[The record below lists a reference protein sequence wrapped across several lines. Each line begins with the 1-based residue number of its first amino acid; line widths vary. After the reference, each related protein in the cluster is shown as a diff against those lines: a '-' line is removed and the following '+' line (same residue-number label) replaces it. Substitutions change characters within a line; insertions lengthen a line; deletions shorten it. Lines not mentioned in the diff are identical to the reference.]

1 MIKPYNFVGLIPTIW
16 GIRSRDDIN
25 KNIDHLSSL
34 SKAAYWL
41 SNLDIPVRL
50 IGIPEGALQG
60 FNDEIMDSDHA
71 TYANT
76 CAIDIPGP
84 ETERL
89 GEIAKSFGV
98 YLMAQAKARHE
109 DWPDRFFNVGFI
121 IDPKGEVIHKQYKLS
136 TLFPCEHSVC
146 AHDIYDWWIEKY
158 GNELDAFWPV
168 ADTEIGRL
176 GFMTASDAN
185 YPENG
190 RGLALNG
197 AEVAFR
203 GSLPAP
209 FTQND
214 VMEITTRARA
224 LENNMYVLSPN
235 LGTYYLL
242 PEEETAVDAGGGNSM
257 VANYKGQVIGKQQY
271 SNGSTFISATI
282 DIEAL
287 RYHREHAQVSNWLKD
302 IKSEMCQLIYKDEI
316 YPKNLYLEQQPFKHE
331 EYKKQ
336 VIDRQVDMM
345 LSRDIW
351 RKSAYTDEG
360 S

>member
-1 MIKPYNFVGLIPTIW
+1 MIAPYNFVGLIPTIW
-16 GIRSRDDIN
+16 GIRKREDID
-25 KNIDHLSSL
+25 KNIDHLKSL

-50 IGIPEGALQG
+50 LGIPEGALQG
-60 FNDEIMDSDHA
+60 FNDEIMDTDHA

-84 ETERL
+84 ETDKL
-89 GEIAKSFGV
+89 GEIARSFGV
-98 YLMAQAKARHE
+98 YVMAHAKARHE
-109 DWPDRFFNVGFI
+109 DWPERFFNVGFI
-121 IDPKGEVIHKQYKLS
+121 IDPHGEVIHKQYKMS
-136 TLFPCEHSVC
+136 PLFPCEHSVA

-168 ADTEIGRL
+168 ADTDIGRL
-176 GFMTASDAN
+176 GFLTASDAN

-190 RGLALNG
+190 RGLAMNG

-235 LGTYYLL
+235 LGTYYLVA
-242 PEEETAVDAGGGNSM
+242 EEETPIDAGGGNSM
-257 VANYKGQVIGKQQY
+257 VANYKGQLVGKQTY

-302 IKSEMCQLIYKDEI
+302 IRSEVCQTIYREPL
-316 YPKNLYLEQQPFKHE
+316 YPKNLYAEQAPMKHE
-331 EYKKQ
+331 DYKKR
-336 VIDRQVDMM
+336 VIDKQVALM
-345 LSRDIW
+345 LERGIW
-351 RKSAYTDEG
+351 KKSAY
-360 S
+360 SK

>member
-16 GIRSRDDIN
+16 GIRTRDDIS
-25 KNIDHLSSL
+25 KNIDHLKSL

-41 SNLDIPVRL
+41 SNLDIPVKL

-60 FNDEIMDSDHA
+60 FNDEIMDADHA
-71 TYANT
+71 TYAKT

-84 ETERL
+84 ETDQL
-89 GEIAKSFGV
+89 AEIAKSFNV
-98 YLMAQAKARHE
+98 YLMAQAKAKHE

-121 IDPKGEVIHKQYKLS
+121 INPHGEIIHKQYKVS
-136 TLFPCEHSVC
+136 SLFPCEHSVC

-158 GNELDAFWPV
+158 GNNLDAFWPV
-168 ADTEIGRL
+168 ADTDIGRL
-176 GFMTASDAN
+176 SFMTASDAN

-242 PEEETAVDAGGGNSM
+242 PEEETPVDAGGGNSM
-257 VANYKGQVIGKQQY
+257 VANHKGQLIGKQLY

-302 IKSEMCQLIYKDEI
+302 IKSEMCQLLYQEEI
-316 YPKNLYLEQQPFKHE
+316 YPKNLYLNREPYKHAD
-331 EYKKQ
+331 YKEQ
-336 VIDRQVDMM
+336 VIDKQVESM
-345 LSRDIW
+345 LKKDIW
-351 RKSAYTDEG
+351 RKSMYSNKE
-360 S
+360 